1 MIKEYFSEEV
11 TFKQRAEFGIEEP
24 AIAGVQRDGV
34 PAREKNK
41 YKVLTWK
48 QT

>member
-24 AIAGVQRDGV
+24 AIGGM
-34 PAREKNK
+34 
-41 YKVLTWK
+41 
-48 QT
+48 